1 VVGFAV
7 HKAGC
12 LNPHGLASIRSLD
25 FWAKRQP
32 RLDTDGRE
40 KRFEALV
47 SEVFSHEGTQ
57 GTQRRMVVGVAVRKA
72 GCVPRFAWIGVH
84 SRFGFL
90 G

>member
-1 VVGFAV
+1 M
-7 HKAGC
+7 
-12 LNPHGLASIRSLD
+12 
-25 FWAKRQP
+25 
-32 RLDTDGRE
+32 DTKGRE

-47 SEVFSHEGTQ
+47 SEVFSQEGTQ
-57 GTQRRMVVGVAVRKA
+57 GTQRKMEVGFAVYKA